1 MDVYFTNFL
10 KKQNS
15 VAQPNLG
22 SLSPNDC
29 KLKAPCSVLHPVL
42 ELYAADITTYESVIQ
57 TNYAYIPDFHRYYF
71 ITNWTFNANILICS
85 LEVDVLAT
93 YRAAIKG
100 STMYVVRSASTY
112 DGNIN
117 DGKYP
122 LKSIAPQKSK
132 ISVNNPLQPAAT
144 DYGCF
149 VVGVINKN
157 ISLSGCVSYYVMSY
171 LVFYTYCQKL
181 FTLSSQWGSSDTSV
195 SDGVKKAITDPFQY
209 LVSVTWFPYST
220 ADFSSRSLVTAVSTI
235 PTGYDNISI
244 TGTAYEFDSSI
255 LNVQFTNLIQFT
267 IPKHPDAASRGGYLN
282 VAPYSRYYLS
292 FYPFCG
298 EIELDAMALQ
308 GNTIL
313 DLVYTVD
320 LRTGKGI
327 LSICTE
333 YAGTDWQTWQPVAP
347 FRVLEAQVGVSIPT
361 ASIHTVLPASLGQM
375 ARNAAVATASE
386 FSGFKEFGLSVYS
399 TIAKGVG
406 QLLGMNEDE
415 LSQMYDEIGAEPI
428 QKGDLSNIATNAA
441 AMTSTSELIG
451 SQGTIAFYNRMPLQF
466 WCMFYQTTEDANA
479 TYGRPLCRTMQLTNL
494 TGFTQCGN
502 PHFTAPVGA
511 YKSEV
516 TLVEN
521 YLATGVILD

>member
-1 MDVYFTNFL
+1 
-10 KKQNS
+10 
-15 VAQPNLG
+15 
-22 SLSPNDC
+22 
-29 KLKAPCSVLHPVL
+29 
-42 ELYAADITTYESVIQ
+42 
-57 TNYAYIPDFHRYYF
+57 
-71 ITNWTFNANILICS
+71 
-85 LEVDVLAT
+85 
-93 YRAAIKG
+93 
-100 STMYVVRSASTY
+100 
-112 DGNIN
+112 
-117 DGKYP
+117 
-122 LKSIAPQKSK
+122 
-132 ISVNNPLQPAAT
+132 
-144 DYGCF
+144 
-149 VVGVINKN
+149 
-157 ISLSGCVSYYVMSY
+157 
-171 LVFYTYCQKL
+171 
-181 FTLSSQWGSSDTSV
+181 
-195 SDGVKKAITDPFQY
+195 
-209 LVSVTWFPYST
+209 
-220 ADFSSRSLVTAVSTI
+220 
-235 PTGYDNISI
+235 
-244 TGTAYEFDSSI
+244 
-255 LNVQFTNLIQFT
+255 
-267 IPKHPDAASRGGYLN
+267 
-282 VAPYSRYYLS
+282 
-292 FYPFCG
+292 
-298 EIELDAMALQ
+298 MALQ
-308 GNTIL
+308 GNSII

-333 YAGTDWQTWQPVAP
+333 HAGTDWQTWQPVAP
-347 FRVLEAQVGVSIPT
+347 FRVIEAQVGVSIPT